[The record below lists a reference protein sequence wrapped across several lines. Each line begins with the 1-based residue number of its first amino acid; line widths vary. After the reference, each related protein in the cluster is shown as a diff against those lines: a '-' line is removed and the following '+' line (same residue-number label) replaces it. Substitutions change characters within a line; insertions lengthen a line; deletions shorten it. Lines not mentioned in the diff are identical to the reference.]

1 MISRRTG
8 IILVIIFSVLTLV
21 YILLSYFGILRYI
34 SLSMNNSD
42 NYIQNY
48 SNLRKGGKN
57 RVVISFTTTPEYIKH
72 IRPMLNSILDQTVKV
87 DQIALIVPYNYQ
99 GQKYNIPD
107 YIKKIVNIFPAG
119 KDYGEGTKIIPILF
133 REKECDTIIIALSD
147 KYVYGKTF
155 IETIIEE
162 VENNPKTV
170 LVDNKNTTITLRPEY
185 FGCDVINRDKD
196 KFDQAW
202 FLDKAKKSKVI
213 YYGENYKI
221 I

>member
-21 YILLSYFGILRYI
+21 YILLSYFGICRYLA
-34 SLSMNNSD
+34 LSMKDSD
-42 NYIQNY
+42 GYIQNY
-48 SNLRKGGKN
+48 SKLRKGGKN
-57 RVVISFTTTPEYIKH
+57 RVVISFTTTPDQIKH

-87 DQIALIVPYNYQ
+87 DQIALVVPYHYK
-99 GQKYNIPD
+99 GKKYTIPD
-107 YIKKIVNIFPAG
+107 YIKRIANVFPSG
-119 KDYGEGTKIIPILF
+119 KDYGEGTKLIPILL

-147 KYVYGKTF
+147 QYVYGKTF
-155 IETIIEE
+155 IETMIEE
-162 VENNPKTV
+162 LENNPGTV
-170 LVDNKNTTITLRPEY
+170 LVDDKNTTIALRPEY
-185 FGCDVINRDKD
+185 FGCDVIDRNKD

-213 YYGENYKI
+213 HYGENYRI